1 MAVAPGAVCPCAAGH
16 GRSPKRGFAVPLAS
30 WLRGPLR
37 DWAEALL
44 DPARLRQEGWFE
56 PEPIVRKWREHVS
69 GHRNWDSRSEERR
82 VGKEGVS
89 TCRSRWSPNHSHKK

>member
-1 MAVAPGAVCPCAAGH
+1 MCI
-16 GRSPKRGFAVPLAS
+16 RDRPKRGFAVPLAS

-56 PEPIVRKWREHVS
+56 SEPILRKWREHVS
-69 GHRNWDSRSEERR
+69 GHRNWDSHLWGVLMMQAWLDRYRAGGEQGGS
-82 VGKEGVS
+82 VG
-89 TCRSRWSPNHSHKK
+89 SR